1 MVGTQTNGGSVD
13 KMQSLRQKKKSNCK
27 RMSREKQCDREQ
39 VVILTKAPFLFA
51 TSTFT
56 NSDLKAGKS
65 SMSLI
70 SLIKKT

>member
-1 MVGTQTNGGSVD
+1 MVGTQTNGGSAD

-27 RMSREKQCDREQ
+27 RTSREKQCDREQ
-39 VVILTKAPFLFA
+39 VVILTKASFLFA
-51 TSTFT
+51 TSRFT

-70 SLIKKT
+70 SDIKKT